1 MRITINQPL
10 FQKRARLVRWT
21 SLAGLVVLFA
31 GLMASFDE
39 RYYTLALPAL
49 LAGFV
54 LANISAYN
62 ANRYVKEPRADRVL
76 EKALKGFDNNYH
88 LFCFT
93 APVPYVLL
101 TPTRVYALAIKAQD
115 GTIRKQG
122 SKWRRSFSWRRLFL
136 FFGEEA
142 LGDPTRQALA
152 DADRLRHQLTQE
164 LGDNV
169 PPVAPL
175 IVFTHPQVRLEVAG
189 GAAQG
194 EDDVPAVTAADLK
207 KYLRNQPKTGL
218 IEASVRRRLL
228 ELLKSDAE

>member
-10 FQKRARLVRWT
+10 IQKRAKLVRWT

-62 ANRYVKEPRADRVL
+62 ANRYVKEPRADHVL

-93 APVPYVLL
+93 APVSYVLL
-101 TPTRVYALAIKAQD
+101 TPSRLYALVVKAQD

-122 SKWRRSFSWRRLFL
+122 SRWRRSFSWRRLFL
-136 FFGEEA
+136 FFGEES
-142 LGDPTRQALA
+142 LGDPTRQALT
-152 DADRLRHQLTQE
+152 DADRLRHQLAQE
-164 LGDNV
+164 LGDSC
-169 PPVAPL
+169 PPIEPL

-189 GAAQG
+189 NNAQEG
-194 EDDVPAVTAADLK
+194 DEVPAVTAADLK
-207 KYLRNQPKTGL
+207 KYLRNQPKSGL
-218 IEASVRRRLL
+218 IEASTRRRLV
-228 ELLKSDAE
+228 ELLKGDAE